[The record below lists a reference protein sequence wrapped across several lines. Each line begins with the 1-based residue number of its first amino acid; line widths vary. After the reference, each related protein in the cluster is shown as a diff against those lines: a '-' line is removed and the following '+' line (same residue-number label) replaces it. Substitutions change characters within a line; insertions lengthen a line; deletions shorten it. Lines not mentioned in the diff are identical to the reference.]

1 MKIEEIKQ
9 NIVGNY
15 SIANSN
21 RYHISFVPKRNSQN
35 FQDNVLYEGLPN
47 PSNYEIE
54 LGSGRKKNSGLTSWL
69 ADEVNVPGFTVA
81 TGDVK
86 GLMPGINPK
95 YAHTKTFSEVN
106 LSFILDHDHTP
117 YKVLQKW
124 GEYVFPHQETAN
136 EYIRT
141 NYYDDYVADLIIEK
155 IETRDNFVEPVNV
168 VSRYELKNA
177 FPFTLSAMTFTNGP
191 NQPVRFQASFYFE
204 YLREASSPQNVSG
217 SKPNQGTQ
225 KKINGLIVDPDIY
238 NPSIRPS

>member
-1 MKIEEIKQ
+1 MKIQEIRE

-21 RYHISFVPKRNSQN
+21 RYHISFIPKRNTVGFTN
-35 FQDNVLYEGLPN
+35 KVLYQAAKEPA
-47 PSNYEIE
+47 SYETD
-54 LGSGRKKNSGLTSWL
+54 LGGSIVKKNAGLTSWL
-69 ADEVNVPGFTVA
+69 ADEVNVPGFTIA

-86 GLMPGINPK
+86 GLLPGINPK

-117 YKVLQKW
+117 YKVLQNW
-124 GEYVFPHQETAN
+124 GELVFPHQETSN

-141 NYYDDYVADLIIEK
+141 NYYDDYVADLLIDK
-155 IETRDNFVEPVNV
+155 IETKTKTDDNPVNV

-177 FPFTLSAMTFTNGP
+177 FPFTLSAMTFSNGP

-204 YLREASSPQNVSG
+204 YLREITPKRSSRG
-217 SKPNQGTQ
+217 
-225 KKINGLIVDPDIY
+225 VDRDPTLGMNDI
-238 NPSIRPS
+238 PSSIGAGFA